1 MPTGPKRPADSFPS
15 PMGRGGLFFERVGTK
30 LYHYRESASLEICT
44 GALAGFS
51 APVPYWSLCD
61 CGGQP
66 VTVLHALPA
75 CLRRSMFIFLVLPL
89 WPKM

>member
-44 GALAGFS
+44 GALACEVGAPAAIVLREPVRGDRSRFS
-51 APVPYWSLCD
+51 LM
-61 CGGQP
+61 
-66 VTVLHALPA
+66 
-75 CLRRSMFIFLVLPL
+75 RRSSI
-89 WPKM
+89 